1 MRKRLFCALLIL
13 GVGLTSMIAVAED
26 RFPTRPIRILVTL
39 SAGSQ
44 VDFLARLIGQK
55 LTESLGRPVIVEN
68 RPGAGGTIATNAVA
82 KAAPD
87 GYTLLMAAPGHAIN
101 QTLYERLPYRTLEDF
116 AGVALVARVPSVLIV
131 PSSLGVSN
139 LAELTAMARAK
150 PGKLN
155 YGSPGVGSGGHL
167 AAEQYELAAKVS
179 IQHVPYKGTPE
190 ALADTIAGRMQL
202 FFAPLGS
209 ALPAIKDG
217 RVRALAVTSAT
228 RSAALP
234 ETPTMAEA
242 GLPGYEVDFWYGL
255 LAPKATPREV
265 VERLSSEVEKALKG
279 PEMAERL
286 LTQGAMASY
295 LPPAAFD
302 DFIKAE
308 VEKYGALVKVSGA
321 KAE

>member
-1 MRKRLFCALLIL
+1 MRKRILCALLVF
-13 GVGLTSMIAVAED
+13 GVGLSGMIAVAQE
-26 RFPTRPIRILVTL
+26 RFPTHAVRILVTL

-44 VDFLARLIGQK
+44 VDFLARLVGQK
-55 LTESLGRPVIVEN
+55 LTEALGQQVVVEN
-68 RPGAGGTIATNAVA
+68 RPGAGGTIATNVVA
-82 KAAPD
+82 RSTPD

-101 QTLYERLPYRTLEDF
+101 QTLYEKLPYRTLEDF

-131 PSSLGVSN
+131 PSTLDVKSLV
-139 LAELTAMARAK
+139 ELTAMARAN

-155 YGSPGVGSGGHL
+155 FGSPGVGSGGHL
-167 AAEQYELAAKVS
+167 AAEQYKLAAKVS

-190 ALADTIAGRMQL
+190 ALNDTISGQMQM

-217 RVRALAVTSAT
+217 RVRALAVTSAQ

-234 ETPTMAEA
+234 DTPTMAEA

-255 LAPKATPREV
+255 LAPKATPKAV
-265 VERLSSEVEKALKG
+265 VDRLSADVEKALKG

-286 LTQGAMASY
+286 LSQGAMVSY

-302 DFIKAE
+302 AFIKAE
-308 VEKYGALVKVSGA
+308 VEKYATLVKVSGA
-321 KAE
+321 KAD